1 MTPVTPADLRSL
13 VVTLRDQHRERA
25 QAQRAKCEEGHPEYH
40 STLVPTREAFG
51 AIHGLASV
59 DLGMVLSAID
69 SMATQ
74 GGAS

>member
-1 MTPVTPADLRSL
+1 MSVTLADVRSL

-25 QAQRAKCEEGHPEYH
+25 KAQRAKCEHDHPDYH
-40 STLVPTREAFG
+40 ASLVSTREAFG

-69 SMATQ
+69 SLEKP